1 MYVIIGNLGKKL
13 RNLAKVLVLLL
24 ALGVL
29 VPGAIALY
37 NRYGP
42 AVSTWLQ
49 EKSQEVG
56 PMRTE
61 PLEKTWFERAI
72 DQYVIKLQDFYYEER
87 E

>member
-42 AVSTWLQ
+42 AVST
-49 EKSQEVG
+49 
-56 PMRTE
+56 
-61 PLEKTWFERAI
+61 
-72 DQYVIKLQDFYYEER
+72 
-87 E
+87 